1 MNHTIVSSIIGPL
14 LGRLPMVAV
23 APSTFF
29 RGAADPQPLQVAII
43 TAGVEQCVPLNMI
56 HQLTQISIA
65 SLRR

>member
-1 MNHTIVSSIIGPL
+1 
-14 LGRLPMVAV
+14 MVAV